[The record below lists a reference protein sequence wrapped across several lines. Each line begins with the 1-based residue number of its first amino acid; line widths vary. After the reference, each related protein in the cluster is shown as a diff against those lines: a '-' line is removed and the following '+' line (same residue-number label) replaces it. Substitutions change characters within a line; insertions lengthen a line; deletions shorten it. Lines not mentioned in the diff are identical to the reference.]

1 MGVCGDGVF
10 EVLVEPV
17 GVLCPQGSEFCG
29 EDSVFWLS
37 VNCCG
42 ELGLK
47 MDVGLGAEAEVE
59 GE

>member
-1 MGVCGDGVF
+1 MGVCRDGVS
-10 EVLVEPV
+10 EVLVEPA

-29 EDSVFWLS
+29 EDSVFWSS
-37 VNCCG
+37 VNCG

-47 MDVGLGAEAEVE
+47 MDVGLGVEVDVE